1 LDVFET
7 SAKIL
12 SAATNG
18 ASHTRVVT
26 MNQHL
31 RQDEIR
37 WLLKMLVEKN
47 LLELD
52 SSATYWTTVEGAK
65 FLEIQFHM
73 DQMLQGQ
80 KSLV

>member
-1 LDVFET
+1 GT
-7 SAKIL
+7 SHARIMTL
-12 SAATNG
+12 
-18 ASHTRVVT
+18 H
-26 MNQHL
+26 QHL

-37 WLLKMLVEKN
+37 WLLKMLVDKN

-52 SSATYWTTVEGAK
+52 SSETYWATVSGVK
-65 FLEIQFHM
+65 FLEIQLHM